1 MTGAISDRITTFTF
15 RIASCFRAV
24 RSDFFSMDC
33 SPSKQFKVILYFYT
47 VFSESVK
54 LVYSLTV
61 LLLQDFALNFQ
72 SIRSN

>member
-15 RIASCFRAV
+15 RIASCFRAI
-24 RSDFFSMDC
+24 RFFSIDC